1 MDPIPRTH
9 LKELGIEEV
18 LKQFTADREPAAVG
32 VQGSFVRGTFDVHSD
47 VDVVLVYPHAAQAP
61 DVQPHR
67 FQDLQ
72 ERIWSIWRLNLDRV
86 DPAHW
91 SEAQRYCYG
100 HETLVYRDPSGQL
113 EALCGQARFTD
124 RQVRERVAW
133 CVGKIVN
140 RRFYHLDDHGP
151 EFHGMES
158 GLPDITE
165 ARGDFVA
172 AHQWIN
178 DTLGLLVNLVF
189 AVNGRPTASPKSRI
203 RIMRALPWFPREL
216 GIRLERLTLVRAHTG
231 QDYRR
236 RKHLLRQMLSLL
248 CDEALQRGL
257 LGDDLADLY
266 HAALGPNTDD
276 TVR

>member
-9 LKELGIEEV
+9 LKELGIEDV

-47 VDVVLVYPHAAQAP
+47 VDLVLLYPQADQAP

-67 FQDLQ
+67 FHDLQ
-72 ERIWSIWRLNLDRV
+72 ERTWSIWRLNLDRV
-86 DPAHW
+86 DPAQW

-100 HETLVYRDPSGQL
+100 HETLAYRDPSGKL
-113 EALCGQARFTD
+113 DALCGQARFTD
-124 RQVRERVAW
+124 RQVHERVAW

-151 EFHGMES
+151 AFHGMES

-165 ARGDFVA
+165 ARGDFVS

-178 DTLGLLVNLVF
+178 DTVGLLVNLVF
-189 AVNGRPTASPKSRI
+189 AVNGRPTPSPKSRI
-203 RIMRALPWFPREL
+203 RIMRALPWYPPAL
-216 GIRLERLTLVRAHTG
+216 GTSLERLTLVRAHTG

-236 RKHLLRQMLSLL
+236 RKRLLRLMLGLL

-276 TVR
+276 TIR